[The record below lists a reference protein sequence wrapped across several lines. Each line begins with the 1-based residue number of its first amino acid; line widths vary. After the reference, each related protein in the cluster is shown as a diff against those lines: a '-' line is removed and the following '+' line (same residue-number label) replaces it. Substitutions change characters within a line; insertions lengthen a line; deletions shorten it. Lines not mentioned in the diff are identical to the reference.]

1 MGLLLIKDMDTGSDQ
16 ILGKNW
22 ENSENWELTR
32 WPSQGT
38 HPFFMILFFHNSEVL
53 HTQKQLYGHYGIRII
68 AMSNLDRE
76 NWLVKPN
83 CCVVF
88 CPLLIQHVGRFSSGD
103 VASLVWSSV
112 LFWFLLNMCVSLY
125 IYILLNYLSLYS
137 IKFIHSFAFAFKK
150 NGVYKNVSCC
160 GTSLSYQTGL
170 GPHWTTIQFLNHHE
184 ISQIQL

>member
-1 MGLLLIKDMDTGSDQ
+1 
-16 ILGKNW
+16 
-22 ENSENWELTR
+22 
-32 WPSQGT
+32 
-38 HPFFMILFFHNSEVL
+38 MILFFHNSEVL

-88 CPLLIQHVGRFSSGD
+88 CPLLIQHVGRNSSGD

-125 IYILLNYLSLYS
+125 TYIYIIKLHIFVQYQIYS
-137 IKFIHSFAFAFKK
+137 FICLRVQK